1 MEKLVAG
8 YRKFRDVVYPLREEQ
23 FAKLESGQQPRVLFI
38 TCADS
43 RIVPELLFQ
52 AEPGELFICRNAG
65 NIVPGHG
72 DHTGGVSATVEYA
85 VRALNVKEIVVCG
98 HSDCGVMR
106 ALLHPERVAPMKS
119 VSSWL
124 GYGER
129 ARAVVEH
136 VCGHMDEEE
145 KVMELARQNVLA
157 QLDNLRTHP
166 SVAARMAARTLNIHG
181 WILQLHTGSVQA
193 WSEDSNQFEALE
205 NVYHPVGSY

>member
-8 YRKFRDVVYPLREEQ
+8 YRKFRDEVYPLREEQ
-23 FAKLESGQQPRVLFI
+23 FAKLERGQDPRVLFI

-65 NIVPGHG
+65 NIVPAHG
-72 DHTGGVSATVEYA
+72 DHNGGVSATVEYA
-85 VRALNVKEIVVCG
+85 VRALNVKDIVICG

-106 ALLHPERVAPMKS
+106 GLLHPEKVTKMKN

-124 GYGER
+124 SYGER

-136 VCGHMDEEE
+136 VCTHMDEEE
-145 KVMELARQNVLA
+145 KVIELARQNVLA

-166 SVAARMAARTLNIHG
+166 SVAARMAGRTLNIHG
-181 WILQLHTGSVQA
+181 WVLQLHTGTVQA
-193 WSEDSNQFEALE
+193 WSEEIGRFIPLE
-205 NVYHPVGSY
+205 STYQTVGSY